1 MISFLLQTGVTVI
14 QIGLA
19 FYGFWFVWRVLLP
32 VLPGPNNP
40 NERIAPYARY
50 FTDPLV
56 IPLARHLRLNEWLVS
71 ALFLLT
77 VAAAQVG
84 LARLNMY
91 LSMKF

>member
-1 MISFLLQTGVTVI
+1 MKFLLQTGVTVI

-32 VLPGPNNP
+32 VLPGPRNP

-50 FTDPLV
+50 FTDPV
-56 IPLARHLRLNEWLVS
+56 VTALARSLRISEWLVS
-71 ALFLLT
+71 ALLLLV
-77 VAAAQVG
+77 VASVHVG
-84 LARLNMY
+84 LAHLNTY